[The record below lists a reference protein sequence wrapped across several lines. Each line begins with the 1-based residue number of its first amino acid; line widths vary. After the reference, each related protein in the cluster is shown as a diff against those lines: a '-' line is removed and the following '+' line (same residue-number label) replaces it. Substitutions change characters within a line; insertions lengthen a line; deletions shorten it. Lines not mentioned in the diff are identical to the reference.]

1 MDKKLRLEQFKNQNV
16 SEVYSI
22 LLKEG
27 YDPSIVVFDCRGN
40 NPVPS
45 ENQNKIKLYTKEN
58 DDLTIEYCI

>member
-1 MDKKLRLEQFKNQNV
+1 MDKSLEQFKNQNV
-16 SEVYSI
+16 NEVYST

-27 YDPSIVVFDCRGN
+27 YDPCIVVFDCRGN

-45 ENQNKIKLYTKEN
+45 KSQKEIKLYTKEN